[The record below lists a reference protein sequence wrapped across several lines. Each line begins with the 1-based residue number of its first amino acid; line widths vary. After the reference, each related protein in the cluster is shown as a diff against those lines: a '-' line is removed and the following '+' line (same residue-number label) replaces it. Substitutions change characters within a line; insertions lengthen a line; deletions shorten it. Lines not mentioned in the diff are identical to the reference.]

1 MKDFTILER
10 MAKHFLSRGDALS
23 LDTLKF
29 SLLRPVYKAQYGN
42 DKLSEFARKQEAF
55 LQKCGEAGS
64 VILYGA
70 GAEGAAYLGELRRN
84 GVTIPAFMD
93 TFKTGVFCGVPI
105 ISMEDYREQFA
116 DTTIA
121 VTPMLHKRKIK
132 RQLEAIGIDNV
143 LCSDIDS
150 PLLDSDII
158 TPETEMLFSR
168 ANGEQYFSLAEIPW
182 GEEEVFV
189 DCGVFDGES
198 TLDFISRCEKRGGTY
213 SKVFGFEPD
222 PSNYLRAVDNLARSR
237 GVKIFNAGVGNHD
250 GTEKFVTYGP
260 CSRVGEAGIEEV
272 RVVTLDKAL
281 ESERVTFIK
290 MDIEGSE
297 LDALRGAAK
306 IIRAQKPKLAVCVY
320 HKFEDNW
327 EIPEFIWSLNPE
339 YQLFMRHYSKGLAE
353 TVLYALPQAAVKP
366 DVEEKFI

>member
-10 MAKHFLSRGDALS
+10 MAKHFLSRGDTLS

-29 SLLRPVYKAQYGN
+29 SLLRPVYKAQYSD

-55 LQKCGEAGS
+55 LQKCEEASS

-70 GAEGAAYLGELRRN
+70 GTEGAAYLGELLRKK
-84 GVTIPAFMD
+84 VTIPAFMD
-93 TFKTGVFCGVPI
+93 TFKTGVFNGVPI
-105 ISMEDYREQFA
+105 ISMEDYKEQFA
-116 DTTIA
+116 DTTVAI
-121 VTPMLHKRKIK
+121 TPMQFKGEIK
-132 RQLEAIGIDNV
+132 RLLEAEGIENI

-150 PLLDSDII
+150 ALLFTDII
-158 TPETEMLFSR
+158 IPETEMLSG
-168 ANGEQYFSLAEIPW
+168 ATNGEQYFSLAEIPW

-189 DCGVFDGES
+189 DCGALYGES
-198 TLDFISRCEKRGGTY
+198 TLDFINRCEKQGGTY

-222 PSNYLRAVDNLARSR
+222 PTNYLRAVDNLARFR
-237 GVKIFNAGVGNHD
+237 GVKIFNAGVSNHD
-250 GTEKFVTYGP
+250 GTEKFLSYGP
-260 CSRVGEAGIEEV
+260 ASRMGEVGTEEA

-306 IIRAQKPKLAVCVY
+306 IIRAQKPKLAICVY

-339 YQLFMRHYSKGLAE
+339 YQLFMRHYSKGLYE
-353 TVLYALPQAAVKP
+353 TVLYALPQAVS
-366 DVEEKFI
+366 